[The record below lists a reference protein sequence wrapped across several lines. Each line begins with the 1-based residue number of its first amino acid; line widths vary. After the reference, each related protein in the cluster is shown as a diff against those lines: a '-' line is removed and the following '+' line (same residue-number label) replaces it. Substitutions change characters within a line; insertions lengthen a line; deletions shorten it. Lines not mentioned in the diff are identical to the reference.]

1 MAEKNSKEQSKDN
14 LLTSLLLVFPLLVFY
29 EIGVRFTDK
38 LNGADFITITLLKL
52 VGSDG
57 YFYVQAALVVA
68 YLGLVL
74 YVRRRHEFI
83 IRHFIPVVLESGV
96 YALTMGTLIIFVMVD
111 LLGIDPRLA
120 AGTDPLLGRGVFDRL
135 VMAVG
140 AGVHEE
146 LVFRLLLLNAL
157 IFFNQKV
164 LDLRPWLAIAL
175 AFVVSSLL
183 FAGAHHIGPLGE
195 SLRLGVF
202 TYRAMAGLFFAALYQ
217 FRSFSI
223 AVYTHA
229 IYDAYV
235 FLLH

>member
-1 MAEKNSKEQSKDN
+1 MSPRNTVQRTN
-14 LLTSLLLVFPLLVFY
+14 LLTDLILVLPLLIFY
-29 EIGVRFTDK
+29 GVGVLFSQGAV
-38 LNGADFITITLLKL
+38 NGADFLTQSLLLLFGPRGYL
-52 VGSDG
+52 VFQG
-57 YFYVQAALVVA
+57 
-68 YLGLVL
+68 GLVL
-74 YVRRRHEFI
+74 AFLVLVLTLRRRQDFELNQFV
-83 IRHFIPVVLESGV
+83 PVVLESGI

-120 AGTDPLLGRGVFDRL
+120 AGAADPLLGRGVFDRL

-146 LVFRLLLLNAL
+146 LVFRLILLNGL
-157 IFFNQKV
+157 IFLGQKV
-164 LDLRPWLAIAL
+164 LDLRPWLAVTM
-175 AFVVSSLL
+175 AFLVSSLL

-195 SLRLGVF
+195 PLRLGVF
-202 TYRAMAGLFFAALYQ
+202 TYRAMAGLFFASLYQ

>member
-1 MAEKNSKEQSKDN
+1 MGSRSKVQRTN
-14 LLTSLLLVFPLLVFY
+14 LLTSLILVLPLLIFY
-29 EIGVRFTDK
+29 GVGVLFSQGAM
-38 LNGADFITITLLKL
+38 NGADFLTQSLLL
-52 VGSDG
+52 LLGPRG
-57 YFYVQAALVVA
+57 YLAFQG
-68 YLGLVL
+68 GLVL
-74 YVRRRHEFI
+74 AFLVLVLTLRRRQDFELNQFV
-83 IRHFIPVVLESGV
+83 PVVLESGI

-120 AGTDPLLGRGVFDRL
+120 TAAADPLAGKGILDRL

-146 LVFRLLLLNAL
+146 LVFRLILLNGV
-157 IFFNQKV
+157 IVFGRKV
-164 LDLRPWLAIAL
+164 LDLRPWLAVGL
-175 AFVVSSLL
+175 AFLVSSLL
-183 FAGAHHIGPLGE
+183 FAGAHHVGPLGE

-202 TYRAMAGLFFAALYQ
+202 TYRAMAGLFFAALYHY
-217 FRSFSI
+217 RSFAI

>member
-1 MAEKNSKEQSKDN
+1 MSPRNTVQRTN
-14 LLTSLLLVFPLLVFY
+14 LLTDLILVLPLLIFY
-29 EIGVRFTDK
+29 GIGVLFSQGAI
-38 LNGADFITITLLKL
+38 NGADFLTQSLLLLFGARGYL
-52 VGSDG
+52 VFQGVLVLA
-57 YFYVQAALVVA
+57 FLALV
-68 YLGLVL
+68 LTL
-74 YVRRRHEFI
+74 RRRQDFELNQFV
-83 IRHFIPVVLESGV
+83 PVVLESGI